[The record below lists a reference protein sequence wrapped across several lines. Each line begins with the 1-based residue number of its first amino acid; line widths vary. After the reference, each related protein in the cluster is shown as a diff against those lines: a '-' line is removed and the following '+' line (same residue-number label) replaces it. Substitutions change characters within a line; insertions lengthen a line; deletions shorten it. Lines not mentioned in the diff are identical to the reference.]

1 MIEKMAD
8 DLIRYMTEEKMI
20 KENLK
25 EDYTYALISILEKF
39 ITIGS
44 ILIISFVIRK
54 SIPSILFLLFFLSLR
69 KRTGGFHFRTF
80 AKCYLATVVAYIIIV
95 SISPILSEN
104 LYFLLVIFIIA
115 ICCIEFIG
123 TVNHP
128 NMNLDDTEFLEEKKK
143 ARCLALILGNTICIL
158 LLFKIDILYISYMS
172 MAIILDA
179 FLLVFA
185 KLIKQEVKNHEKN

>member
-104 LYFLLVIFIIA
+104 LYLLLVIFIFA
-115 ICCIEFIG
+115 ICCIGFIG

-128 NMNLDDTEFLEEKKK
+128 NMN
-143 ARCLALILGNTICIL
+143 
-158 LLFKIDILYISYMS
+158 
-172 MAIILDA
+172 
-179 FLLVFA
+179 
-185 KLIKQEVKNHEKN
+185 

>member
-54 SIPSILFLLFFLSLR
+54 SIPSILFLLFF
-69 KRTGGFHFRTF
+69 
-80 AKCYLATVVAYIIIV
+80 
-95 SISPILSEN
+95 
-104 LYFLLVIFIIA
+104 FIIEKTNWGIPLSY
-115 ICCIEFIG
+115 ICKMLPGDSSGLYNYSKYQSYFVRKFIFTIG
-123 TVNHP
+123 NIYLC
-128 NMNLDDTEFLEEKKK
+128 NLLYWVYWDCKSSKYE
-143 ARCLALILGNTICIL
+143 LG
-158 LLFKIDILYISYMS
+158 D
-172 MAIILDA
+172 
-179 FLLVFA
+179 
-185 KLIKQEVKNHEKN
+185 

>member
-44 ILIISFVIRK
+44 ILIISIVIRK

-69 KRTGGFHFRTF
+69 ERTGGFHFRTY

-104 LYFLLVIFIIA
+104 LYLLLVIFIFA
-115 ICCIEFIG
+115 ICCIGFIG

-128 NMNLDDTEFLEEKKK
+128 NMN
-143 ARCLALILGNTICIL
+143 
-158 LLFKIDILYISYMS
+158 
-172 MAIILDA
+172 
-179 FLLVFA
+179 
-185 KLIKQEVKNHEKN
+185 